1 MLSST
6 DDSYSNSYSTDIDS
20 EEICKDFDPLT
31 FFKTQ
36 KQLCYY
42 KIIHK
47 FFRKCSKELI
57 LKMID
62 IINGESL
69 ISLRVLEW
77 VVTKSG
83 KNSININS
91 NLDVNIESD
100 SNDSNSNNSNSNNS
114 NNSNN
119 SSLSSKNDYSS
130 VNIMYKAQLK
140 SYKKKNFDPF
150 RRDKKFYFP
159 YDKDDPTKT
168 ILTTLGQLNFFKW
181 AISSNIIASV
191 EKNYERINKNII
203 ESVKKNNKQ
212 KNKKIINYKK
222 EEKTKKTEKKKRK
235 EKRKINILTS
245 KTKNNLCSSVL
256 KTNIDDSSKSLDSKE
271 RFMINFN

>member
-6 DDSYSNSYSTDIDS
+6 DESYLNSEENDENS

-31 FFKTQ
+31 FFKSQ

-47 FFRKCSKELI
+47 FFRKCSKDLI
-57 LKMID
+57 YKMID

-100 SNDSNSNNSNSNNS
+100 SKSTTSTNSNTSNTSTKSSNSE
-114 NNSNN
+114 
-119 SSLSSKNDYSS
+119 YSS

-159 YDKDDPTKT
+159 YDKDDSTKT

-191 EKNYERINKNII
+191 EKNYEQINKTMIHYN
-203 ESVKKNNKQ
+203 
-212 KNKKIINYKK
+212 K
-222 EEKTKKTEKKKRK
+222 EEKTKKVEKKKRK
-235 EKRKINILTS
+235 EKKKISIITS
-245 KTKNNLCSSVL
+245 KKNNNLYMNTSILDES
-256 KTNIDDSSKSLDSKE
+256 NKSNKSNKSNTTRTTESKE

>member
-1 MLSST
+1 MSSST
-6 DDSYSNSYSTDIDS
+6 DDSYSNSEDIDENS

-31 FFKTQ
+31 FFKSQ

-47 FFRKCSKELI
+47 FFRKCSKDLI
-57 LKMID
+57 YKMID

-100 SNDSNSNNSNSNNS
+100 SKSTTSSNSTRSSNS
-114 NNSNN
+114 
-119 SSLSSKNDYSS
+119 DYSS

-159 YDKDDPTKT
+159 YDKDDSTKT

-191 EKNYERINKNII
+191 EKNYEQINKTMIHYN
-203 ESVKKNNKQ
+203 
-212 KNKKIINYKK
+212 K
-222 EEKTKKTEKKKRK
+222 EEKTKKVEKKKRK
-235 EKRKINILTS
+235 EKKKISIITS
-245 KTKNNLCSSVL
+245 KKNNLYSNISI
-256 KTNIDDSSKSLDSKE
+256 IDDSNKTLKSIKTNNTNRTSESKE

>member
-6 DDSYSNSYSTDIDS
+6 DECYSNSDSTEENS
-20 EEICKDFDPLT
+20 EEICIDFNPLT
-31 FFKTQ
+31 FFKSQ

-57 LKMID
+57 YKMID

-100 SNDSNSNNSNSNNS
+100 S
-114 NNSNN
+114 
-119 SSLSSKNDYSS
+119 SSTLSTTSTNSSKNDYSS

-159 YDKDDPTKT
+159 YDVDDPTKK

-191 EKNYERINKNII
+191 EKNYEQINKTMIHYN
-203 ESVKKNNKQ
+203 
-212 KNKKIINYKK
+212 K
-222 EEKTKKTEKKKRK
+222 EEKTKKVEKKKRK
-235 EKRKINILTS
+235 EKKKISIIIS
-245 KTKNNLCSSVL
+245 KKNNVYSKGSAPGEY
-256 KTNIDDSSKSLDSKE
+256 KSTNSKDK
-271 RFMINFN
+271 FMINFN

>member
-6 DDSYSNSYSTDIDS
+6 DDSYSNSDSTDIDS

-100 SNDSNSNNSNSNNS
+100 SNDSNSNNSN
-114 NNSNN
+114 N

-159 YDKDDPTKT
+159 YDKDDPNKT

-191 EKNYERINKNII
+191 EKNYERINKTM
-203 ESVKKNNKQ
+203 
-212 KNKKIINYKK
+212 INYNKD
-222 EEKTKKTEKKKRK
+222 EKTKKTEKKKRK

-256 KTNIDDSSKSLDSKE
+256 KTNIDDSSKSFDSKE